1 MKTNSNVLL
10 FLFGVGVCVSVAV
23 WSSKPTSSKVLVGK
37 DKPAAN
43 AVIAGYKHWTQVN
56 QEPHVIASLV
66 VVDSRVL
73 ANCAAPPISS
83 QLSMEMQNPHRN
95 KFVVVYVN
103 DIGKPAMMEQ
113 KLPVFPEGS
122 VIVKEKLTTKDSSS
136 PELLTVMRKREP
148 GYDPDKGDWEYMVF
162 DGAGQTLQASGKL
175 ENCQGCHIQHRA
187 TDYVSRIYLPAK
199 LLEKLR

>member
-1 MKTNSNVLL
+1 MKTDSKVLL
-10 FLFGVGVCVSVAV
+10 FLFCVGVCLSVAV
-23 WSSKPTSSKVLVGK
+23 WSSKPTNSKVLVEN
-37 DKPAAN
+37 DKSAAN
-43 AVIAGYKHWTQVN
+43 AVIAGYKHWTRVN
-56 QEPHVIASLV
+56 PEPHFIASFV
-66 VVDSRVL
+66 VFGSRVL
-73 ANCAAPPISS
+73 ANCAAPPVPV
-83 QLSMEMQNPHRN
+83 QSMEEQNPHRQ

-122 VIVKEKLTTKDSSS
+122 VIVKEKLTRNDSSS

-175 ENCQGCHIQHRA
+175 DNCQGCHLQHRA
-187 TDYVSRIYLPAK
+187 TDYVSRIYLPAN
-199 LLEKLR
+199 LREMLR